1 MRKKNGFLYNG
12 KVGRWWLRHSLDA
25 EHSHAYRKIA
35 DFIRDS
41 YVREPRVIVDYACGP
56 GQMLAL
62 LSSRFPSSKLTGLDG
77 SSLLIRE
84 ARNLVSMLPEQC
96 ANRISLIET
105 PLPNLR
111 LLRGKADM
119 ALFCFPNIVPFA
131 DEDNSGRSGLCISEN
146 DRRVAECLSRA
157 ADVCDRTGGDSNPAA
172 NQLGLEQGRCI
183 SLNLRRLLVRG
194 GICVRVEYATMQRHE
209 LSPIE
214 LSHVSFEEGSLDA
227 RVEGRMPRRWFR
239 LVASAFF
246 RSRVL
251 EDVYEQ
257 TGDDRDKDGGYLI
270 TVLRAI

>member
-1 MRKKNGFLYNG
+1 MGKKSGFLYNG

-25 EHSHAYRKIA
+25 AHSRAYKKIA

-41 YVREPRVIVDYACGP
+41 YVREPRMIVDYACGV
-56 GQMLAL
+56 GHLLAL
-62 LSSRFPSSKLTGLDG
+62 LSVRFPGSKLVGLDG
-77 SSLLIRE
+77 SSFLLRK
-84 ARNLVSMLPEQC
+84 AGCLVSMLPKQC
-96 ANRISLIET
+96 AERISLMET
-105 PLPNLR
+105 PLPNFR
-111 LLRGKADM
+111 LLRGKADL
-119 ALFCFPNIVPFA
+119 AIYCFPNMVPLA
-131 DEDNSGRSGLCISEN
+131 EEDSPG
-146 DRRVAECLSRA
+146 AHAHCLSDNDSKVAASLARA
-157 ADVCDRTGGDSNPAA
+157 ADICDSARENSNPAA

-183 SLNLRRLLVRG
+183 SLNLRRLLAQG
-194 GICVRVEYATMQRHE
+194 GICIRVEYATMQRHE
-209 LSPIE
+209 LSALE

-257 TGDDRDKDGGYLI
+257 TGDERDRNGGYLI